1 MDKVEDSNKPK
12 VQWVDITEENSEQRI
27 DNFLITRLKGVPKSK
42 IYRIIRKGEV
52 RVNKG
57 RISNRYKLEIGDVVR
72 IPPVRVA
79 VRKNEVDL
87 QPTLKYSL
95 EHEIIFEDEV
105 LVVLNKPSGFAVHG
119 GSGISSGVIEAFR
132 ALRPD
137 ARFLEL
143 AHRLDKDTSGC
154 LLVAKKRSALK
165 KLHDLF
171 RGDGVKKTYLALLVG
186 EWDRKKQLV
195 VAPLLKSTGKGGER
209 MVKVN
214 QAGKYAK
221 TSFKRLKK
229 YNGFTLVEASPKTGR
244 THQIRVHSA
253 WLGHP
258 VVADTRYG
266 DAKINSFLVKKGFR
280 RLFLHAE
287 QLQFNH
293 PVSGEIMNFNAPL
306 APELEKLLKNET
318 LIK

>member
-12 VQWVDITEENSEQRI
+12 VQWVDITEENSGQRI
-27 DNFLITRLKGVPKSK
+27 DNFLITRLKGIPKSK

-165 KLHDLF
+165 KLHDFF

-186 EWDRKKQLV
+186 EWDKKKQRV

-214 QAGKYAK
+214 QAGKYAE

-258 VVADTRYG
+258 IVADTRYG
-266 DAKINSFLVKKGFR
+266 DVKINSFLAKKGYR

-293 PVSGEIMNFNAPL
+293 PVSGEIMNFKAPL
-306 APELEKLLKNET
+306 APELEKLLKNEA